1 MRGIIVIVVVA
12 CFLFGC
18 SSYTGKAS
26 KWDYYTPDNVTC
38 FDKQIKL
45 CRKFGRHM
53 ICECRAA

>member
-1 MRGIIVIVVVA
+1 MRGIIVIIVVA

-38 FDKQIKL
+38 FDKQTKL
-45 CRKFGRHM
+45 CRKYGHRM
-53 ICECRAA
+53 ICECVA